1 MSPDRF
7 DRWKARAVVWVA
19 GFALLTPGLGS
30 ARSLTYHE
38 VCFAQPARE
47 MLATGRWIVPEIA
60 GVVFPDKPPLAHW
73 TAAASM
79 ALLGENEFAV
89 RLPFALAGIFLAAI
103 IAELA
108 MAFRGPFVGAIAG
121 LIQLTS
127 YYTLMQARLAE
138 CDILLALA
146 VTAAISAFA
155 FVELRAIF
163 SNSRLS
169 LRGSS
174 ANGLRPPMDG
184 ALSRSERRLSFTE
197 TPASLR
203 SVLFVHFCAAAAFL
217 AKGPLGLFF
226 VCAPMLAFLLVE
238 RRCRDILHWL
248 HPAGLCVSLA
258 AVIGWPLAALW
269 SHPEIL
275 EGWKRHNLDRF
286 SGTLEADATWPI
298 YYLGMIPLL
307 LLPWSPWLFYG
318 WWRSDDAA
326 ATKSL
331 KRFTLCWVL
340 PGLLVISA
348 ASWRHKHYAIPLLP
362 ILSLWSAVGLV
373 LWIENRGHRASLLG
387 LESEGHSAGPPP
399 AAPRRPPPAA
409 GRGVFLPR
417 LAYLFLVV
425 GAVES
430 IALRWIV
437 PSFDSYRQQA
447 TFARRI
453 AERIGAEPLHVP
465 YIPTG
470 HGAPLALP
478 ENQIAFYLPLHL
490 RVMNDPAQADWVLAP
505 ARMSVELQGFEA
517 VDRVDKLR
525 RLMGEGDRLTLFRK
539 TTAIA
544 DRDSELR
551 R

>member
-1 MSPDRF
+1 MSPDQT
-7 DRWKARAVVWVA
+7 DRWKARSIVWVA

-73 TAAASM
+73 TAAVSM

-89 RLPFALAGIFLAAI
+89 RLPFALAGVLLAAI

-108 MAFRGPFVGAIAG
+108 MAFRGPFVGAVAG
-121 LIQLTS
+121 LVQLTS

-146 VTAAISAFA
+146 VTAGLSAIALGEFRTECSD
-155 FVELRAIF
+155 
-163 SNSRLS
+163 SRLS
-169 LRGSS
+169 LRES
-174 ANGLRPPMDG
+174 ARP
-184 ALSRSERRLSFTE
+184 
-197 TPASLR
+197 LR
-203 SVLFVHFCAAAAFL
+203 SIVFVHFCAAAAFL

-226 VCAPMLAFLLVE
+226 VCAPVLAFLLLE
-238 RRCRDILHWL
+238 RRWRAILHWL

-258 AVIGWPLAALW
+258 AVVGWPLAALW
-269 SHPEIL
+269 SRPEIL
-275 EGWKRHNLDRF
+275 DGWKRHNLDRF

-298 YYLGMIPLL
+298 YYLGMIPML
-307 LLPWSPWLFYG
+307 LLPWTPWLVYG
-318 WWRSDDAA
+318 WWSKGDNEDA
-326 ATKSL
+326 KRL
-331 KRFTLCWVL
+331 KRLTLCWVL

-362 ILSLWSAVGLV
+362 VLSLWSAVGLV
-373 LWIENRGHRASLLG
+373 AWSRRTGGARNLWRVPSGFRPPLALASL
-387 LESEGHSAGPPP
+387 
-399 AAPRRPPPAA
+399 
-409 GRGVFLPR
+409 FLSV
-417 LAYLFLVV
+417 A
-425 GAVES
+425 AVECV
-430 IALRWIV
+430 ALHWIV
-437 PSFDSYRQQA
+437 PRFDSYRHQA

-453 AERIGAEPLHVP
+453 AERIGDEPLHVP

-470 HGAPLALP
+470 HGVPLALP
-478 ENQIAFYLPLHL
+478 ENQIAFYLPLQV
-490 RVMNDPAQADWVLAP
+490 RVMKEPVDAAWVLAP
-505 ARMSVELQGFEA
+505 ARMSVELQGFEV
-517 VDRVDKLR
+517 VDRVDELR
-525 RLMGEGDRLTLFRK
+525 RSMTEGDRLTLFRK

-544 DRDSELR
+544 DRDGGPR